1 LPDAHTRRWRRI
13 TLLTLVT
20 GYAGYYVCRS
30 NLSVVTP
37 LLLAEEAGL
46 TKQDIGLVAS
56 LGVLLYAAG
65 KVSNGLLADF
75 LGGRRL
81 FLAGMVASAFCT
93 VLFGLSAGLAAFFVF
108 WALNRYVQS
117 AGWGALMKIAARW
130 FPASRH
136 ASVMGVL
143 CLSYLLGDAAA
154 RFYLGFFIREGA
166 GWRGVFFLSAGT
178 LAALAVVGWF
188 TLKESPREVGADE
201 PPANPENVFG
211 AAGESPRPE
220 GLTRLLEPL
229 LASPV
234 FWLVCA
240 MNVGLTL
247 IRETF
252 NFWTPTYLVEVA
264 GLSEGVAAQASLLY
278 PLTGAASAVLA
289 GWLSDRLRGRHGR
302 IALPA
307 LVFATGA
314 LVLLSALPVRG
325 EPAMAL
331 LLVSAVSF
339 FVMAPYTFC
348 SGVMALDLGGKRG
361 SSTAA
366 GLIDSAGYLG
376 AVLSGW
382 GIGALAQRA
391 GWPTAFGA
399 LAAVAGLTTLTAV
412 LYWLLHESSFGRR
425 TPAAP
430 PAETAM
436 TEPATALPDGGDIVS
451 RVLRLFAE
459 RGHAAYL
466 GEPVSQ
472 LEHALQA
479 AWAAE
484 QAHAD
489 SSLIAAAL
497 LHDVGHLLH
506 HLPED
511 CAEAGI
517 DDRHEELGA
526 RWVERHF
533 GPAVSE
539 PIRLHVPAKRYLCA
553 AESGYLER
561 LSPASVLSLKLQGG
575 PFAADEAEAFRRGPY
590 FEAALALRR
599 WDEAAKMPGLA
610 TPPLEHFRPHLEA
623 VLVRQPA

>member
-1 LPDAHTRRWRRI
+1 MSDANTRRWRRI

-30 NLSVVTP
+30 NLSVATP
-37 LLLAEEAGL
+37 LLLDEAGSGL
-46 TKQDIGLVAS
+46 TKESIGAVAS
-56 LGVLLYAAG
+56 LGVLLYSIG

-75 LGGRRL
+75 LGGRLL
-81 FLAGMVASAFCT
+81 FLAGMAASAVCT
-93 VLFGLSAGLAAFFVF
+93 VLFGLAGGLAAFTLI
-108 WALNRYVQS
+108 WAVNRYVQS

-143 CLSYLLGDAAA
+143 SLSYLLGDAAA
-154 RFYLGFFIREGA
+154 RLYLGLFIREGV

-178 LAALAVVGWF
+178 LAALAVAGLF
-188 TLKESPREVGADE
+188 TLKDSPRDVGAAE
-201 PPANPENVFG
+201 PPVNPDNVFG

-220 GLTRLLEPL
+220 GLGRLLAPL
-229 LASPV
+229 LASPI
-234 FWLVCA
+234 FWLVCV

-252 NFWTPTYLVEVA
+252 NFWTPTYLVEA
-264 GLSEGVAAQASLLY
+264 TGLSAGVAAQASLLF

-302 IALPA
+302 VALPA
-307 LVFATGA
+307 LVLLAGVLALFSVTATRGNPA
-314 LVLLSALPVRG
+314 L
-325 EPAMAL
+325 AL
-331 LLVSAVSF
+331 LLIGAVSF
-339 FVMAPYTFC
+339 FLMAPYSFC

-376 AVLSGW
+376 ATLSGW
-382 GIGALAQRA
+382 GVGALAQHA
-391 GWPTAFGA
+391 GWPTAFAA
-399 LAAVAGLTTLTAV
+399 LAAVAGLTTLAAG

-425 TPAAP
+425 TTATP
-430 PAETAM
+430 PAEPDAM
-436 TEPATALPDGGDIVS
+436 TEPADAVA
-451 RVLRLFAE
+451 RVFRLFQE
-459 RGHAAYL
+459 RGHDAYL

-472 LEHALQA
+472 VEHALQA

-484 QAHAD
+484 QARAPGP
-489 SSLIAAAL
+489 LIAAAL

-553 AESGYLER
+553 AEPGYLER
-561 LSPASVLSLKLQGG
+561 LSPASLLSLKLQGG
-575 PFAADEAEAFRRGPY
+575 PFSPEESEAFRRGPY

-599 WDEAAKMPGLA
+599 WDEEAKVAGLA

-623 VLVRQPA
+623 ALVRQPS